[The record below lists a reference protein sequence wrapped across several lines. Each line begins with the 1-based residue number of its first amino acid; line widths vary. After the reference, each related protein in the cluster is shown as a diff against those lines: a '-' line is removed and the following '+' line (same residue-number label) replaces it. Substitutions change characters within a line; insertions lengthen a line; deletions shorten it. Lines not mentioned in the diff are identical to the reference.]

1 MTYQATSLPPEMMDP
16 DAAARG
22 PRVDRPRLPRALE
35 ERRLE
40 RPAGLGKEHVVSEA
54 RQQGEELL
62 HVAPLVE
69 EVRAQDE
76 IPRGGF
82 RQHRPRAPCGE
93 RRLELGAV
101 PLGVSRR
108 DL

>member
-22 PRVDRPRLPRALE
+22 PRVDRPRLPRTLE

-40 RPAGLGKEHVVSEA
+40 RPTGLGKEHVVAEA
-54 RQQGEELL
+54 RQQVEELF

-69 EVRAQDE
+69 EVRAEDE
-76 IPRGGF
+76 IPRGGVHQPG
-82 RQHRPRAPCGE
+82 RRAPCGE

-101 PLGVSRR
+101 PVG
-108 DL
+108 